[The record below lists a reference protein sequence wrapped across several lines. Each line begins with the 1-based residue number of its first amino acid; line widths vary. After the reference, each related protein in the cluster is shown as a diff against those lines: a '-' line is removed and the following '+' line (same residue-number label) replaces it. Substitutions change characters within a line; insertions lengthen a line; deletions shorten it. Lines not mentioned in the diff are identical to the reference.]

1 MNSSILEMQETL
13 DHLRSMS
20 RDLDELGEAV
30 EALRNEYENAME
42 EQTECW
48 WPDCQSEP
56 LRSALS
62 KWSVWVPKLRALD
75 YMTNKESNKNE
86 EA

>member
-48 WPDCQSEP
+48 WPDYQSEA

-75 YMTNKESNKNE
+75 YMTNQQSNRNE